1 MKITYLLKYFPV
13 FGGGETVT
21 IALANEMVAR
31 GHEVSIA
38 YFEPRGREVLPFVSP
53 AIRQFRLPAPRDF
66 AATTNIAALRASCL
80 AFKTEVVVNQWGE
93 DLSPMCRKALEG
105 LGVPLVV
112 CLHVPPYIRNPLIGW
127 GPADLLRRIGYPVF
141 RWIERRNSM
150 ARKARV
156 LALCDRYVFLSERF
170 VEQFR
175 VMAPRLWDPA
185 KIRAIPNPLPFP
197 EFAAAEDLDRKEP
210 ILLFVGRISEHHKRV
225 GLLLSAW
232 RILCADPALSAWK
245 LQIVGDG
252 PDLPALRERARR
264 GKLERVEF
272 LGQRDPLEFYRRAS
286 LFAMTSAFE
295 GFGMTLVE
303 AQQNGA
309 VPVVMDS
316 FLSLR
321 DIVDDRGNGR
331 IAPDGDVA
339 AFADAL
345 RESMLDKKCREA
357 MACAG
362 LESCR
367 RFAVG
372 RVVDRWEELFRDLGV
387 GRAEPPDPAIGIHP

>member
-1 MKITYLLKYFPV
+1 MNITYLLKYFPV

-38 YFEPRGREVLPFVSP
+38 YFEYRGREVLPFVSP
-53 AIRQFRLPAPRDF
+53 AIRQILLPEPRDF
-66 AATTNIAALRASCL
+66 GASTNVAALRESCQ
-80 AFKTEVVVNQWGE
+80 AFRTEVVVNQWGE
-93 DLSPMCRKALEG
+93 DLSPMCRKALGG
-105 LGVPLVV
+105 LGIPLVV
-112 CLHVPPYIRNPLIGW
+112 CLHVPPYIRNPLLGW
-127 GPADLLRRIGYPVF
+127 GPADLLRRVGYPFF
-141 RWIERRNSM
+141 RWIERRNSV

-175 VMAPRLWDPA
+175 RIAPGLCDPT

-197 EFAAAEDLDRKEP
+197 DFASVEDLERKEP

-232 RILCADPALSAWK
+232 RALCSDPILSGWK

-252 PDLPALRERARR
+252 PDLPALRDKATRW
-264 GKLERVEF
+264 KLPRVEF
-272 LGQRDPLEFYRRAS
+272 LGQRDPLESYRRAS

-295 GFGMTLVE
+295 GFGMTIVE
-303 AQQNGA
+303 AQQNGT

-331 IAPDGDVA
+331 IVPDGEVA

-345 RESMLDKKCREA
+345 RELILDRNCREK
-357 MACAG
+357 MARAG

-372 RVVDRWEELFRDLGV
+372 PVVDRWEELFRELGI
-387 GRAEPPDPAIGIHP
+387 GRAVPTDPAIGIHS